1 MNYLQP
7 KTLSELS
14 AALARPERVRLIA
27 GCTDFLAQRN
37 GAVWTEE
44 TLVSLTEL
52 SMLREL
58 EETDD
63 GLRVGA
69 LCTHAQVAASPV
81 IRARYPALAAA
92 CGAVGCKQIRNRG
105 TLGGS
110 IGTASPAGDVYP
122 VLLALGGAAV
132 VLDAQGTQRTVSAE
146 ALLTGKGQTA
156 LVGNEA
162 ILYFILPRPAD
173 GETSAFGKL
182 GERHQVTISKL
193 NLALSAVVAN
203 GRIVSARAALGAVAP
218 TAYLS
223 REAADFLV
231 GKALTAEVGE
241 ALGALLSG
249 EVERI
254 IAGRASMPY
263 KREAIRA
270 LAADTF
276 ARLAEAA
283 R

>member
-14 AALARPERVRLIA
+14 AALARPEHVRLIA

-81 IRARYPALAAA
+81 ICARYPALAAA

-156 LVGNEA
+156 LIGNEA
-162 ILYFILPRPAD
+162 ILYFTLPRPAD
-173 GETSAFGKL
+173 GETSSFGKL

-193 NLALSAVVAN
+193 NLALSAVITN
-203 GRIVSARAALGAVAP
+203 GHIVSARAALGAVAP